1 MHTSEKAN
9 DQARRGRG
17 GRLSAAAMIAV
28 AAMFVVGCGDD
39 DDTDTT
45 SATTEA
51 ATPAT
56 DDTAGDGGDAAEQE
70 EVTIDIVS
78 ITEAFDPATVTVAA
92 GTDVTWTNTDDIIH
106 TTTAEDGTWD
116 SGDMDPGDEFTFTAE
131 EPGTYP
137 YICTIHPSM
146 TGELVVE

>member
-1 MHTSEKAN
+1 
-9 DQARRGRG
+9 
-17 GRLSAAAMIAV
+17 MIAV
-28 AAMFVVGCGDD
+28 VAMVLAGCGDD
-39 DDTDTT
+39 DADTT

-51 ATPAT
+51 AAPAT
-56 DDTAGDGGDAAEQE
+56 DDTAGDDGDAAEQD

-92 GTDVTWTNTDDIIH
+92 GTDVTWTNTDGIAH

-116 SGDMDPGDEFTFTAE
+116 SGTMAPDDEFTFTAE
-131 EPGTYP
+131 EPGTYA

-146 TGELVVE
+146 MGELVVE